1 VQSVAIDAD
10 GSYTE
15 LATGHG
21 FAFELE
27 APSLEACL
35 ARAVEAF
42 AESVADVH
50 PSRTTESHPIEIAGA
65 TPSALLL
72 GVLEECLRCAREG
85 DVAVGLRGGEVAD
98 GVLRGVVETVAA
110 GGSGSRGTVPHVLSW
125 HEVGI
130 DDDPASGT
138 WRGRVVAR

>member
-1 VQSVAIDAD
+1 MALDAD

-15 LATGHG
+15 LATGAG

-27 APSLEACL
+27 APSLAAGL

-42 AESVADVH
+42 AECVADVH
-50 PSRTTESHPIEIAGA
+50 PSVVARSRQIKIEGA

-72 GVLEECLRCAREG
+72 GVLEECLRCTREG
-85 DVAVGLRGGEVAD
+85 EVAVALRGAEVFEGGLRGVMDSVPATGA
-98 GVLRGVVETVAA
+98 GLRGAM
-110 GGSGSRGTVPHVLSW
+110 PHVVSW

-130 DDDPASGT
+130 DNDPASGT